1 MAKNLATETIL
12 FVDDEE
18 SILNA
23 LRRELIDEEYR
34 CLFALSGAQALKIM
48 ENEDVSVIVS
58 DMKMPE
64 IDGLRLLKLVKEK
77 YPQTVRIVLSGYT
90 QLPQIL
96 VTINQAEVF
105 KFLTK
110 PWGSELKSV
119 ILQAI
124 GYHQLQKERDKFEQL
139 LNLKYDETT
148 SILEKIE
155 NIILAAR
162 NGNRLFAEMGMLAF
176 DLAAE
181 ALDTPEKRIAAKKQL
196 SLASSLLLALSQMDF
211 EEYRDIEIGLLCENI
226 KLMLMGEH
234 IPSVDIDAAD
244 ALPATVKTRYKTL
257 SQFISTVIRELTKAP
272 HDFHVKLKPHFIK
285 SELPRKFELTCTVSP
300 VGGQAV
306 PVNGY
311 EERQAYVEMLNAFA
325 SRILSRSGGDF
336 QGVITK
342 DIVILKIAV
351 KDYSK

>member
-1 MAKNLATETIL
+1 MAKNLAAETIL

-64 IDGLRLLKLVKEK
+64 IDGLRLLKLAKEK
-77 YPQTVRIVLSGYT
+77 YPQIVRIVLSGYT

-124 GYHQLQKERDKFEQL
+124 GYHQLQEERDKFEQL

-155 NIILAAR
+155 NVILAAR
-162 NGNRLFAEMGMLAF
+162 NGNRLFAEMGMMALEM
-176 DLAAE
+176 AAE
-181 ALDTPEKRIAAKKQL
+181 ALDTQEKRIAAKKQL
-196 SLASSLLLALSQMDF
+196 SLASSLLLELSKMDF
-211 EEYRDIEIGLLCENI
+211 EEYSDIETGLLCEAI

-234 IPSVDIDAAD
+234 VSSVDIEAAD
-244 ALPATVKTRYKTL
+244 TLPTVKTRYKAL
-257 SQFISTVIRELTKAP
+257 SQFINAVIRELTKAP
-272 HDFHVKLKPHFIK
+272 HGFHVELKPHFIE
-285 SELPRKFELTCTVSP
+285 SELPRKFELTCMVSP
-300 VGGQAV
+300 VGGQTV
-306 PVNGY
+306 PESDY
-311 EERQAYVEMLNAFA
+311 EEQQAYVDMLNVFA
-325 SRILSRSGGDF
+325 ARILSLLGGGF
-336 QGVITK
+336 QGMITK
-342 DIVILKIAV
+342 GIVILKIAV